1 MVRSRAAHRNRGRGR
16 WGSIATPTALRF
28 TARVTRRELRA
39 AAILLGVAL
48 LLSAC
53 APKDEGG
60 SASATSAGAD
70 ACAKD
75 KLQLVSSGKL
85 TVGTDKPAYEP
96 WFKGD
101 DPSNGQGFES
111 AVAYAV
117 AGKLGFSDKE
127 VAWAVAPFNSV
138 IQPGPKKFDFDIN
151 QVSITDERKRAVD
164 FSSGYYVVSQAVV
177 ALKDSRIAG
186 ATKLTDLK
194 GAKLG
199 AAVGTTSYRAI
210 VDQIK
215 PGKQPAVFDTNDVA
229 KAALKN
235 GQIDGLV
242 LDLPTAFYV
251 TAAEIDTAKIVGQ
264 LPPTGP
270 NPEEFGLVLE
280 KGSPLTPCASKAVDA
295 LRGNGDLKKLQD
307 RWLSASVGA
316 PVLS

>member
-1 MVRSRAAHRNRGRGR
+1 M
-16 WGSIATPTALRF
+16 
-28 TARVTRRELRA
+28 TRRELRA
-39 AAILLGVAL
+39 AATLLGVAL

-60 SASATSAGAD
+60 SASATAGAD

-75 KLQLVSSGKL
+75 KLKLVSSGKL

-101 DPSNGQGFES
+101 DPTSGQGFES

-117 AGKLGFSDKE
+117 AGRLGFSDKE

-164 FSSGYYVVSQAVV
+164 FSSGYYVVSQAVI

-280 KGSPLTPCASKAVDA
+280 KGSPLTPCVTKAVDA

>member
-1 MVRSRAAHRNRGRGR
+1 MTSRQLRPVAA
-16 WGSIATPTALRF
+16 
-28 TARVTRRELRA
+28 
-39 AAILLGVAL
+39 LLGVAL
-48 LLSAC
+48 LLAAC

-60 SASATSAGAD
+60 AAATSAGAD

-75 KLQLVSSGKL
+75 KLQLVSTGKL

-96 WFKGD
+96 WFKDD
-101 DPSNGQGFES
+101 DPANGQGFES

-117 AGKLGFSDKE
+117 AGKLGFSESE

-151 QVSITDERKRAVD
+151 QVSITEERRRAVD

-177 ALKDSRIAG
+177 ALKDSPIAG
-186 ATKLTDLK
+186 AASIGDLK
-194 GAKLG
+194 DAKLG

-251 TAAEIDTAKIVGQ
+251 TAAEIAAAKIVGQ

-280 KGSPLTPCASKAVDA
+280 KGSPLTACVSKAVDA

>member
-1 MVRSRAAHRNRGRGR
+1 VTGRQ
-16 WGSIATPTALRF
+16 LR
-28 TARVTRRELRA
+28 LA
-39 AAILLGVAL
+39 AALLGAVL
-48 LLSAC
+48 LLAAC
-53 APKDEGG
+53 SPKDEGSSG
-60 SASATSAGAD
+60 AATSAGAD

-75 KLQLVSSGKL
+75 KLQLVSAGKL

-96 WFKGD
+96 WFKDD
-101 DPSNGQGFES
+101 DPTNGQGFES

-117 AGKLGFSDKE
+117 AGKLGFAATE

-186 ATKLTDLK
+186 ATAIGDLK
-194 GAKLG
+194 NAKLG

-229 KAALKN
+229 KAALRN

-264 LPPTGP
+264 LAPTGP

-280 KGSPLTPCASKAVDA
+280 KGSPLTACVSKAVDA